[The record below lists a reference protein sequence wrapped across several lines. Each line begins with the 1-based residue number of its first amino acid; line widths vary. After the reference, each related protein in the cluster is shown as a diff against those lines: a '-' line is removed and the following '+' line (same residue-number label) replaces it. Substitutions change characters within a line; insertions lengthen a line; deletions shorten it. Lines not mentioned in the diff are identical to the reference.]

1 MIARHKGFQRTLAAM
16 QSTKV
21 PSNYFKLT
29 HPGLTIFLA
38 TGIGLMFVIW
48 LAPNI
53 LSPTYFGY
61 LADAV
66 AFLGTEYNGFV
77 KVLVV
82 SVASIH
88 FTESLVGICVCYHRQ
103 LDAWTT
109 LAWTMQILAV
119 GMISLRYLIWPEEE
133 TPKDKKVK

>member
-1 MIARHKGFQRTLAAM
+1 MH
-16 QSTKV
+16 SNKV

-29 HPGLTIFLA
+29 HPGITIFLA
-38 TGIGLMFVIW
+38 AGIGLMFVIW
-48 LAPNI
+48 LAPHS

-82 SVASIH
+82 TVSSIH
-88 FTESLVGICVCYHRQ
+88 FVESLVGIYVCYQRRIH
-103 LDAWTT
+103 ACVT
-109 LAWTMQILAV
+109 LAWTLQILAV
-119 GMISLRYLIWPEEE
+119 GMISLRFLIWPEEE
-133 TPKDKKVK
+133 VAKSSKKVK

>member
-1 MIARHKGFQRTLAAM
+1 M

-29 HPGLTIFLA
+29 HPGITIFLA
-38 TGIGLMFVIW
+38 VGIGLMFVIW
-48 LAPNI
+48 LAPNS

-82 SVASIH
+82 TVASIH
-88 FTESLVGICVCYHRQ
+88 LTESLVGLYVCYKRQ
-103 LDAWTT
+103 LHVWTT

-119 GMISLRYLIWPEEE
+119 GMISLRFLIWPEEE
-133 TPKDKKVK
+133 MAKRNKKVK